1 MKFLVP
7 YFCYTL
13 KFEIDANKMDQI
25 LAPIF
30 LQKKTIKIPFKN
42 SLLLNRKWVFKGF
55 LKTKF

>member
-42 SLLLNRKWVFKGF
+42 SILLNRKWV
-55 LKTKF
+55 